1 MRFGVYYRME
11 NKPTQH
17 KSGYVAIIGLPN
29 AGKSTLL
36 NAFLGQKL
44 SIITPKAQTTRH
56 RITGIYSDDDSQI
69 VFLDTPGIIDPK
81 YKLQEAMMAAVD
93 KAERDADVIIHLV
106 DPKDEPASP
115 EIIKAL
121 KDLNKTKILVINKT
135 DLIPEQEMTSI
146 IKTLREDINYSHT
159 MGISALQV
167 RGVEELLNHIKKLMP
182 EGPAFYP
189 KDQLSDH
196 PERFFISEI
205 IREKLFLQFKQEIP
219 YSCTINIVDYTET
232 EGKDQIDAEIIVNRD
247 SQKGMIIGKKG
258 AAIKKL
264 GIESRR
270 DIEAFIG
277 KRVNLKLFVK
287 VREKWREN
295 DMFVKNYGYGN

>member
-1 MRFGVYYRME
+1 ME
-11 NKPTQH
+11 KKPAH

-69 VFLDTPGIIDPK
+69 VFLDTPGIINPK
-81 YKLQEAMMAAVD
+81 YKLQEAMMAAVE
-93 KAERDADVIIHLV
+93 KAERDADLIIHLV
-106 DPKDEPASP
+106 DPKEEPATP
-115 EIIKAL
+115 EIINAL
-121 KDLNKTKILVINKT
+121 GKLKKDKILVINKT
-135 DLIPEQEMTSI
+135 DLVPEHVAVSTI
-146 IKTLREDINYSHT
+146 NTLTDEIDYRHNMD
-159 MGISALQV
+159 ISALQGIRV
-167 RGVEELLNHIKKLMP
+167 GELLDLVKSLMP

-205 IREKLFLQFKQEIP
+205 IREKLFLQFRQEIP
-219 YSCTINIVDYTET
+219 YSCTVNIVEYNETET
-232 EGKDQIDAEIIVNRD
+232 KDQIDAEIVVNRD
-247 SQKGMIIGKKG
+247 SQKGMIIGNKG
-258 AAIKKL
+258 SAIKKL
-264 GIESRR
+264 GIESRK
-270 DIEAFIG
+270 DIEAFLG
-277 KRVNLKLFVK
+277 KGVNLKLFVK

-295 DMFVKNYGYGN
+295 ELFVKNYGYNN

>member
-1 MRFGVYYRME
+1 ME
-11 NKPTQH
+11 NNQPQH

-56 RITGIYSDDDSQI
+56 RITGIYSDDNSQI
-69 VFLDTPGIIDPK
+69 IFLDTPGIINPK
-81 YKLQEAMMAAVD
+81 YKLQEAMMAAVE

-106 DPKDEPASP
+106 SPKDQPASP
-115 EIIKAL
+115 EITKAL
-121 KDLNKTKILVINKT
+121 KDLKKTKILAINKT
-135 DLIPEQEMTSI
+135 DLVPEKDVSLT
-146 IKTLREDINYSHT
+146 IKDLVDEIDYTHT
-159 MGISALQV
+159 MGISALQ
-167 RGVEELLNHIKKLMP
+167 GTGIEELIKLIKSLMP
-182 EGPAFYP
+182 EGPPYYP

-219 YSCTINIVDYTET
+219 YSCTVNIVEYNET
-232 EGKDQIDAEIIVNRD
+232 EAKDQIDAEIVVNRD

-270 DIEAFIG
+270 DIESFLG
-277 KRVNLKLFVK
+277 KGVNLKLFVK

-295 DMFVKNYGYGN
+295 DLFIKNYGYGK

>member
-1 MRFGVYYRME
+1 MQKE
-11 NKPTQH
+11 QLSH
-17 KSGYVAIIGLPN
+17 KSGYAAIIGLPN

-56 RITGIYSDDDSQI
+56 RITGIHSDDDSQI
-69 VFLDTPGIIDPK
+69 IFLDTPGIIDPK

-93 KAERDADVIIHLV
+93 KAERDADVIIHLI
-106 DPKDEPASP
+106 DPKDKPASP
-115 EIIKAL
+115 EIRKAL
-121 KDLNKTKILVINKT
+121 KDLKQTKLLVINKS
-135 DLIPEQEMTSI
+135 DLIPDKDADKI
-146 IKTLREDINYSHT
+146 ISELTGEIDYNHFIKV
-159 MGISALQV
+159 SALQGK
-167 RGVEELLNHIKKLMP
+167 GVNELLNLIKGLMP
-182 EGPAFYP
+182 EGPPYYP

-219 YSCTINIVDYTET
+219 YSCTVNIIDYTET
-232 EGKDQIDAEIIVNRD
+232 EGKDQIDAEIVVNRD

-264 GIESRR
+264 GIESRK
-270 DIEAFIG
+270 DIEAFLD
-277 KRVNLKLFVK
+277 KKVNLKLFVK

-295 DMFVKNYGYGN
+295 DLFVKNYGY

>member
-1 MRFGVYYRME
+1 MTSIAPV
-11 NKPTQH
+11 H

-56 RITGIYSDDDSQI
+56 RVTGIFSDDDSQI
-69 VFLDTPGIIDPK
+69 IFLDTPGIINPK
-81 YKLQEAMMAAVD
+81 YKLQEAMMAAVE
-93 KAERDADVIIHLV
+93 KAERDADVILHLV
-106 DPKDEPASP
+106 DPKNNEVSPAVR
-115 EIIKAL
+115 KG
-121 KDLNKTKILVINKT
+121 LNAIGKPRILAVNKT
-135 DLIPEQEMTSI
+135 DLIS
-146 IKTLREDINYSHT
+146 REAEASGARVWTEKIDYT
-159 MGISALQV
+159 ATVGISALQGK
-167 RGVEELLNHIKKLMP
+167 GVAELLSLIKSLIP

-205 IREKLFLQFKQEIP
+205 IREKLFLQFQQEIP
-219 YSCTINIVDYTET
+219 YSCAVNIVEYSET
-232 EGKDQIDAEIIVNRD
+232 GAKDQIDAEIVVNRD
-247 SQKGMIIGKKG
+247 SQKGMIIGKQG
-258 AAIKKL
+258 SAIKKL

-270 DIEAFIG
+270 DIEAFLG
-277 KRVNLKLFVK
+277 KGVNLRLFVK

-295 DMFVKNYGYGN
+295 DLFVKNYGYKN